1 MQNDSELDMKFEQAL
16 ASYADPSSAGDS
28 RTLTMLVLAVIE
40 KKRQRQRQRWWL
52 GLAFA
57 TPALACVVLIVLLAQ
72 PRFRP
77 KIQAVPIFHPAF
89 PAASLTEAPHDERV
103 YLPARHSRARNL
115 VKLDRFPTPAPLTEQ
130 ERLLV
135 QFAERTSLNTQQQ
148 IAEARKKSAV
158 PLHIAELTIPK
169 LDSTNQPK

>member
-16 ASYADPSSAGDS
+16 ASYADPSSASDS
-28 RTLTMLVLAVIE
+28 RTLTMLVLALIK
-40 KKRQRQRQRWWL
+40 KKRQRRRWWL

-72 PRFRP
+72 PRFQL
-77 KIQAVPIFHPAF
+77 KIPATPIFHPAF
-89 PAASLTEAPHDERV
+89 PAASLTEAPHVERV
-103 YLPARHSRARNL
+103 YLPARHRKARNL

-135 QFAERTSLNTQQQ
+135 QFAERASLNTQQQ
-148 IAEARKKSAV
+148 ITEARKKSAV